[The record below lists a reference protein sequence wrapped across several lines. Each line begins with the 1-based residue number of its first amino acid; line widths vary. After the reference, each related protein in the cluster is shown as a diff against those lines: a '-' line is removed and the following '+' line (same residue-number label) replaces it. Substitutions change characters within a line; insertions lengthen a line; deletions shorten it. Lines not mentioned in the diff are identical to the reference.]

1 MEKFPDG
8 LQYEIHLHMHLTVL
22 SDSFLFN
29 CFDDSCLRALAKQM
43 HRHHH
48 LPGHQILHEGDD
60 IDSVHLVRRGK
71 IDIMVHNKQC
81 GTISESYL
89 LKLAIACTVV
99 HGSCGNSTLRVSCA
113 TLVSFSKCV
122 VCKSMEQCGREGE
135 LEKKERHRALSRF
148 RMKRTGIRL
157 HLEGFS

>member
-1 MEKFPDG
+1 
-8 LQYEIHLHMHLTVL
+8 MHLTVL

-29 CFDDSCLRALAKQM
+29 CFDDSCLRALAKKM

-89 LKLAIACTVV
+89 LKLACTVV
-99 HGSCGNSTLRVSCA
+99 YGSSGNSTPLNWYPVQHSFPFQSVQCA
-113 TLVSFSKCV
+113 RAWSKVGGKGNWRRRKGLVLC
-122 VCKSMEQCGREGE
+122 
-135 LEKKERHRALSRF
+135 RAF
-148 RMKRTGIRL
+148 G
-157 HLEGFS
+157 

>member
-29 CFDDSCLRALAKQM
+29 CFDDSCLRALAKKM

-99 HGSCGNSTLRVSCA
+99 HPEQH
-113 TLVSFSKCV
+113 SFPFQSV
-122 VCKSMEQCGREGE
+122 QCGREGE
-135 LEKKERHRALSRF
+135 LEKKERRRALSRF

>member
-29 CFDDSCLRALAKQM
+29 CFDDSCLRALAKKM

-99 HGSCGNSTLRVSCA
+99 HSEQHSFPFQSVQCARAWSNVGGKGNWRRR
-113 TLVSFSKCV
+113 KGV
-122 VCKSMEQCGREGE
+122 VLC
-135 LEKKERHRALSRF
+135 RAF
-148 RMKRTGIRL
+148 G
-157 HLEGFS
+157 